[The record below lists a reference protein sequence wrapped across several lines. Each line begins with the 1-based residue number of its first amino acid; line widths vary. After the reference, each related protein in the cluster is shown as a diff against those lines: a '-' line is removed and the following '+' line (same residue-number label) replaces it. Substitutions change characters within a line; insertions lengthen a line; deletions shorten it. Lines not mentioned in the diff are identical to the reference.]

1 MTARSDR
8 LLIGGA
14 LSIFVFLLLGIL
26 VWTSLAKDVG
36 SPDTPF
42 TLQGTHGQI
51 VDQTS
56 FRGQASLVYFGYTH
70 CPELCPTTLADMTNW
85 LETLGDDGA
94 DLQALFFT
102 IDPERDSLEAMQSYV
117 ANFSDR
123 IVGVTGNTT
132 EMRKFADAWL
142 ITADVNSSGDS
153 YSVSHTAS
161 VLLIGPD
168 GKVAG
173 MIPYGTDPG
182 DAVAKIR
189 QVLLDTSSTQS

>member
-14 LSIFVFLLLGIL
+14 LSIFVFLLLGVL
-26 VWTSLAKDVG
+26 VWTSLAKDIG

-42 TLQGTHGQI
+42 TLQGTHGKV

-56 FRGQASLVYFGYTH
+56 FRGRTSLVYFGYTH
-70 CPELCPTTLADMTNW
+70 CPELCPTTLADMTHW
-85 LETLGDDGA
+85 LETLGEDGA
-94 DLQALFFT
+94 ELQALFFT

-117 ANFSDR
+117 ANFSER
-123 IVGVTGNTT
+123 IVGVTGNTA

-142 ITADVNSSGDS
+142 ITADVNTSGDS

-161 VLLIGPD
+161 VLLIGTD

-173 MIPYGTDPG
+173 MIPYGMNPD

-189 QVLLDTSSTQS
+189 QVLLETPSTQL